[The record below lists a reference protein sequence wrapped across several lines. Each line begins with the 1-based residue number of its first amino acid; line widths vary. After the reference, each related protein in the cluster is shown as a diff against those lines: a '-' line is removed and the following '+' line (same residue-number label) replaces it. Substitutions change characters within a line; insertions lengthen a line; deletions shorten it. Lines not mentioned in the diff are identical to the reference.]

1 MSPALNKTLRLALLL
16 TYAAALL
23 ALVLPLPWSAG
34 PLAQRFSLIV
44 LGLHVLE
51 TALAWKLL
59 SRHPGTLAASVGLSL
74 LYGLLHWGPLAKPAA
89 GGAAPSKRD

>member
-1 MSPALNKTLRLALLL
+1 MSPALNKALRIGLLL

-23 ALVLPLPWSAG
+23 SLLMPLPFNLG

-51 TALAWKLL
+51 TAVAWKLL
-59 SRHPGTLAASVGLSL
+59 SRYTGTLAASVALSL
-74 LYGLLHWGPLAKPAA
+74 LYGLLHWGPLARA
-89 GGAAPSKRD
+89 GAAAQTNPKP